1 MKTLESLTRGDA
13 KKIIT
18 ALRKGTPPEDYVEY
32 FSIGRG
38 PLLEYFDKKLAEIR
52 DFNLSDVKFVSA
64 DWGHGKT
71 HFLDLIR
78 QLAHKHNFVAAM
90 VQLDSRSDTSFD
102 KLDVVV
108 QNMMRSICTSEHKE
122 NGLEYILEDWA
133 EKQEGKTQHQIL
145 RELRPLPFP
154 DMRMRLA
161 DYARCF
167 SAQQYGQRIQMLK
180 WFRGEETPSKTFKD
194 VKEFLHGFT
203 CFVRSIGYSG
213 FVVMLD
219 EAEAITTLSRI
230 QKRDL
235 ANENIRQIID
245 NDRDSEGFYLVF
257 ASTPTFLS
265 GEDHRGASSY
275 PALWRRIRDLSGVR
289 QRSLEKVIVELPPLS
304 EQEFF
309 ELALRIKSIFEIAE
323 DERLPQ
329 LGDDYLRLLAHY
341 VQTRTDQRVGT
352 LVRSTVALLQEACQE
367 EFDFLR
373 NYELI
378 VEDTLGVESRDRAR

>member
-1 MKTLESLTRGDA
+1 MTSLEALSQRDA
-13 KKIIT
+13 QKIIT
-18 ALRKGTPPEDYVEY
+18 DLRKGTPPEDYVGY
-32 FSIGRG
+32 VSIGRE
-38 PLLEYFDKKLAEIR
+38 LLLQYFDQKLAEVR
-52 DFNLSDVKFVSA
+52 DFDLADVKFVSA

-78 QLAHKHNFVAAM
+78 QLAHKHRFVTAM
-90 VQLDSRSDTSFD
+90 VQLHSRNAPFD

-108 QNMMRSICTSEHKE
+108 QNIMRNIRTEEYKDS
-122 NGLEYILEDWA
+122 GLECILEDWA
-133 EKQEGKTQHQIL
+133 EEQKDKTQHQIL
-145 RELRPLPFP
+145 RELRPLPLP

-161 DYARCF
+161 DYARYYN
-167 SAQQYGQRIQMLK
+167 AQQYGKCIQTMK

-194 VKEFLHGFT
+194 VREFLHSFT
-203 CFVRSIGYSG
+203 CFLRLIGYSG

-219 EAEAITTLSRI
+219 EAEAITSLSRI

-245 NDRDSEGFYLVF
+245 NDRNTEGFYFVF

-265 GEDHRGASSY
+265 GEDDRGAQTY

-289 QRSLEKVIVELPPLS
+289 QESLEKVIVGLPGLS

-309 ELALRIKSIFEIAE
+309 ELALKIKSIFEIAE
-323 DERLPQ
+323 DTTLTQVSDEH
-329 LGDDYLRLLAHY
+329 LRVLARY

-352 LVRSTVALLQEACQE
+352 LVRSTVALLQEAGHE
-367 EFDFLR
+367 GFDFAS
-373 NYELI
+373 NFELI
-378 VEDTLGVESRDRAR
+378 VERAIQAESRDRAR

>member
-1 MKTLESLTRGDA
+1 MKSLESLTRRDA

-38 PLLEYFDKKLAEIR
+38 PLLEYFDEKLAEIR
-52 DFNLSDVKFVSA
+52 DFDLADVKFVSA

-78 QLAHKHNFVAAM
+78 LLAHKHNFATAM
-90 VQLDSRSDTSFD
+90 VQLHSRNAPFD
-102 KLDVVV
+102 KLEVVV
-108 QNMMRSICTSEHKE
+108 QNMMRGIRTSEYE
-122 NGLEYILEDWA
+122 DNGLEYILEDWA
-133 EKQEGKTQHQIL
+133 EKQQGKTQHQIL

-154 DMRMRLA
+154 DMRMKLA

-167 SAQQYGQRIQMLK
+167 NAQQYGQCIQILK
-180 WFRGEETPSKTFKD
+180 WFRGEETPSKTFRD
-194 VKEFLHGFT
+194 VREFLHSFT
-203 CFVRSIGYSG
+203 CFVRLMRYSG

-219 EAEAITTLSRI
+219 EAEAITSLSRI

-245 NDRDSEGFYLVF
+245 NDRDSEGFYFVF

-265 GEDHRGASSY
+265 GEDHRGAQTY
-275 PALWRRIRDLSGVR
+275 PALWRRISDLSGVG
-289 QRSLEKVIVELPPLS
+289 QKSLEKVIVELPPLS

-309 ELALRIKSIFEIAE
+309 ALASRIKSMFEMAE
-323 DERLPQ
+323 DVTLPQ
-329 LGDDYLRLLAHY
+329 ARDDHLRLLAHY
-341 VQTRTDQRVGT
+341 VQTKTDQRVGP
-352 LVRSTVALLQEACQE
+352 LVRSAVALLQEACQE

-373 NYELI
+373 NYEFI
-378 VEDTLGVESRDRAR
+378 VERTLQVESRDRVR

>member
-1 MKTLESLTRGDA
+1 MTKSLESLNRGDA

-38 PLLEYFDKKLAEIR
+38 PLLEYFDEKLAEIR
-52 DFNLSDVKFVSA
+52 DFDLADVKFVSA

-78 QLAHKHNFVAAM
+78 QLAHKHNFATAM
-90 VQLDSRSDTSFD
+90 VQLHSRNAPFD
-102 KLDVVV
+102 KLEIVV
-108 QNMMRSICTSEHKE
+108 QHIMRSISTSEYKDD
-122 NGLEYILEDWA
+122 GLGYILEDWA
-133 EKQEGKTQHQIL
+133 EKQQGKTQHQIL

-154 DMRMRLA
+154 DMRMKLA
-161 DYARCF
+161 DYARYF
-167 SAQQYGQRIQMLK
+167 NAQQLGQCFQMLK

-194 VKEFLHGFT
+194 VKEFLHSFT
-203 CFVRSIGYSG
+203 CFVRLIGYSG

-219 EAEAITTLSRI
+219 EAEAITSLSRI

-245 NDRDSEGFYLVF
+245 NDRDSEGFYFVF
-257 ASTPTFLS
+257 ASTTTFLD
-265 GEDHRGASSY
+265 GEADRSARSY
-275 PALWRRIRDLSGVR
+275 PALWRRIRDLRAVR
-289 QRSLEKVIVELPPLS
+289 QKSLEKVIVELPPLS

-309 ELALRIKSIFEIAE
+309 ELASRIKSIFEIAE
-323 DERLPQ
+323 DVTLPQ
-329 LGDDYLRLLAHY
+329 VSNDYLRLLAHY
-341 VQTRTDQRVGT
+341 VQTSTDQRVGT

-373 NYELI
+373 NYEFI
-378 VEDTLGVESRDRAR
+378 VGRTIQDESRDRAR

>member
-1 MKTLESLTRGDA
+1 MMKGLESLTRRDA

-32 FSIGRG
+32 FSIGRE
-38 PLLEYFDKKLAEIR
+38 PLLEYFDEKLAEIR
-52 DFNLSDVKFVSA
+52 DFDLADVKFVNA

-78 QLAHKHNFVAAM
+78 QRAYKYNFVTAM
-90 VQLDSRSDTSFD
+90 VQLHSRNAPFD
-102 KLDVVV
+102 KLEVVV
-108 QNMMRSICTSEHKE
+108 QNMMRSISTPKCKDG
-122 NGLEYILEDWA
+122 GLEYLLEDWSG
-133 EKQEGKTQHQIL
+133 KQKGKTQHQIL

-154 DMRMRLA
+154 DMRMKLA
-161 DYARCF
+161 DYARHF
-167 SAQQYGQRIQMLK
+167 NAQQYGQCIQVLK

-194 VKEFLHGFT
+194 VKEFLHSFT
-203 CFVRSIGYSG
+203 CFVRLIGYSG
-213 FVVMLD
+213 LVIMLD
-219 EAEAITTLSRI
+219 EAEAITSLSRI

-245 NDRDSEGFYLVF
+245 NDRDSEGFYFVF
-257 ASTPTFLS
+257 ASTSSFFDPNES
-265 GEDHRGASSY
+265 RGASSY
-275 PALWRRIRDLSGVR
+275 PALWRRISGLGGIR
-289 QRSLEKVIVELPPLS
+289 QESLEKVIVELPPLS

-309 ELALRIKSIFEIAE
+309 ELASNIKSVFEIAE
-323 DERLPQ
+323 DMTLPQ
-329 LGDDYLRLLAHY
+329 VRDDHLRLLANY
-341 VQTRTDQRVGT
+341 VQKRADQRVGT

-378 VEDTLGVESRDRAR
+378 VERTLQVESRDRAR